1 MKTLLETL
9 KAGTG
14 YFEKRGIDEAR
25 LNMEHLLAH
34 VLHCRRLEL
43 YLRFGEQ
50 LREDDLETLRA
61 LVKRRGEG
69 EPLQHLLGSV
79 EFCGHELVC
88 DHRALVPR
96 PETERMVELVIEHFG
111 KAVPTSVLDVGT
123 GSGCIGLS
131 LAKEWHAKLPPPPRE
146 ELSAPVIADAEI
158 ENASAN
164 AKPATR
170 SNFGFTLI
178 DISEDALE
186 LARLNASRLGLNGA
200 AIRFLRSDL
209 FEKVDGEFDLIV
221 ANLPYIPSAEI
232 PTLSKEVR
240 RDPTLALDGGT
251 VGTEIIARLVAEA
264 PAHLKPGG
272 LIALELGHDQAPA
285 VIAMCQAARLVEARA
300 ENDLQGVDR
309 FVLAR
314 KAGA

>member
-1 MKTLLETL
+1 MKLLLETL

-14 YFEKRGIDEAR
+14 YLEKRGIDEAR

-43 YLRFGEQ
+43 YLRFGEK
-50 LREDDLETLRA
+50 LREDDLESLRA

-79 EFCGHELVC
+79 EFCGYELVS

-96 PETERMVELVIEHFG
+96 PETERLVELLIEHFG

-131 LAKEWHAKLPPPPRE
+131 LAKAWHAKLPPPPRE
-146 ELSAPVIADAEI
+146 ELSAPVIAGVED
-158 ENASAN
+158 ENAVAN
-164 AKPATR
+164 AKPVPR

-186 LARLNASRLGLNGA
+186 LARLNTSRLGLNGA

-240 RDPTLALDGGT
+240 RDPMLALDGGT
-251 VGTEIIARLVAEA
+251 VGTEIIAQLVAEA
-264 PAHLKPGG
+264 PAHLKQGG

-285 VIAMCQAARLVEARA
+285 VIAMCQAAGLFEARA
-300 ENDLQGVDR
+300 ERDLQGIDR

-314 KAGA
+314 KA